1 MKDAFGTWFWVNLPA
16 SSFCSSQV
24 SRCGEGQYRSPWQL
38 QGTGWS
44 GCGNEH
50 GCSGG
55 GVPKDPKVLSTL
67 QRLRMFQDVWGIEV
81 PTAIAI
87 FRSSSKCLL
96 LLIKFLTS
104 RPRAIEKH
112 DLVERGFQKVSPS
125 TNGKNRAT
133 TTTSTV
139 LLLILTGP
147 PGMRFQGMSIPTLN
161 DSGTLRVA

>member
-38 QGTGWS
+38 QGAGWS

-96 LLIKFLTS
+96 LLIKLLPR
-104 RPRAIEKH
+104 RPRAIEKQ
-112 DLVERGFQKVSPS
+112 DPVERGFQNVSPS
-125 TNGKNRAT
+125 MTQPMEK
-133 TTTSTV
+133 
-139 LLLILTGP
+139 TGRQP
-147 PGMRFQGMSIPTLN
+147 PHPQSFCWSWPGHQGCDSKGCRFQL
-161 DSGTLRVA
+161 